1 RSISKA
7 KVLAEQAGIYASNL
21 ERYKT
26 IRGGGKF
33 ALFCPSEGA
42 AISDVAAMTDEALQA
57 LAAQHPIPL
66 PNMEERA
73 QQVAEREAQVQ
84 RWDDC
89 EADVRAVLAGQPC
102 PERDGEP
109 YSQEE
114 LTIACQEIS
123 RSRDV
128 AEAE

>member
-1 RSISKA
+1 
-7 KVLAEQAGIYASNL
+7 
-21 ERYKT
+21 
-26 IRGGGKF
+26 
-33 ALFCPSEGA
+33 
-42 AISDVAAMTDEALQA
+42 
-57 LAAQHPIPL
+57 
-66 PNMEERA
+66 
-73 QQVAEREAQVQ
+73 QVQ

-128 AEAE
+128 AEAEACALAGTTPTWTKTAVVWAELQTALRKEAVPEEAVATSKDQDDGGPITINTEALDDAKVAGGSTSYGQELPETPL